1 MDSEAAAA
9 AERIA
14 FHHLQLQQKLYI
26 VPQSVSVSLCRCVAE
41 VL

>member
-1 MDSEAAAA
+1 VDSEAAAA